1 MGEQREIR
9 CRCGKLLGKVSFEK
23 KPTEEEWQ
31 HALSGY
37 SCPDCYARNA
47 AAKAAG
53 QKDKK

>member
-1 MGEQREIR
+1 
-9 CRCGKLLGKVSFEK
+9 VSFEK